1 MLATINGMRLAYSER
16 GRNHDTALLLIHGF
30 PLDHRLWDGQLAG
43 LSSLLRV
50 IAPDLRGHGRS
61 EMPPGPYSM
70 DLHADDMAGL
80 LDHLKIQK
88 AVVAGLSMG
97 GYIAFAFWRR
107 HASRVQAL
115 ILADTRAEPD
125 TPQARANRDAS
136 IAGVKETGA
145 EAFAQGMLPRLLA
158 PVNLANPGLSERALR
173 IMASQPVA
181 GTIAALGALRDRPDS
196 RPTLPTINVPTLVL
210 VGQQDSLTP
219 PADGR
224 VMAAAIPNA
233 DLAIVPRAGH
243 LSPLENAREV
253 NKLMRAFLRELPAVP
268 GASK

>member
-1 MLATINGMRLAYSER
+1 
-16 GRNHDTALLLIHGF
+16 
-30 PLDHRLWDGQLAG
+30 
-43 LSSLLRV
+43 
-50 IAPDLRGHGRS
+50 
-61 EMPPGPYSM
+61 
-70 DLHADDMAGL
+70 
-80 LDHLKIQK
+80 
-88 AVVAGLSMG
+88 
-97 GYIAFAFWRR
+97 
-107 HASRVQAL
+107 
-115 ILADTRAEPD
+115 
-125 TPQARANRDAS
+125 
-136 IAGVKETGA
+136 
-145 EAFAQGMLPRLLA
+145 
-158 PVNLANPGLSERALR
+158 
-173 IMASQPVA
+173 
-181 GTIAALGALRDRPDS
+181 LRDRPDS